1 MREKI
6 YFRRSYDMEK
16 IELRE
21 HVKALLS
28 NRILVAGLCFVVV
41 AGIFVFMFVSARINE
56 QKEDALIRN
65 MKDLSYFEYFYYA
78 GSTKISEITRKE
90 GRGYKIGSGLG
101 SAGFGFG
108 QAELPLWQ
116 GTSEIDES
124 LQLYPMYLLRI
135 ADDKQAFANSQYA
148 DGTFKVSIY
157 TSYYFSPTAS
167 GNLSYKFTV
176 DWNQYS
182 TIQKQATLYLIDKTT
197 NTEKQLRTFSMTE
210 RPDGMYGTSATTGG
224 WTLGGLNPDHDYY
237 FRITKT
243 TDGIEADL
251 SGVISSE
258 WW

>member
-1 MREKI
+1 MPA
-6 YFRRSYDMEK
+6 SV
-16 IELRE
+16 ELE
-21 HVKALLS
+21 FDPS
-28 NRILVAGLCFVVV
+28 
-41 AGIFVFMFVSARINE
+41 
-56 QKEDALIRN
+56 
-65 MKDLSYFEYFYYA
+65 
-78 GSTKISEITRKE
+78 
-90 GRGYKIGSGLG
+90 
-101 SAGFGFG
+101 
-108 QAELPLWQ
+108 QAIP
-116 GTSEIDES
+116 G
-124 LQLYPMYLLRI
+124 I
-135 ADDKQAFANSQYA
+135 ADDLLRGKDKPTQEYNINGKDYHV

>member
-1 MREKI
+1 MKK
-6 YFRRSYDMEK
+6 RS
-16 IELRE
+16 L
-21 HVKALLS
+21 A
-28 NRILVAGLCFVVV
+28 
-41 AGIFVFMFVSARINE
+41 FVFAMLMIVSTFSSSTMAADAMSGAVPTEDTIVYHGDGIYEVPADENSFNDSSETNE
-56 QKEDALIRN
+56 I
-65 MKDLSYFEYFYYA
+65 FELT
-78 GSTKISEITRKE
+78 GEIFE
-90 GRGYKIGSGLG
+90 VPASVELEFDP
-101 SAGFGFG
+101 S
-108 QAELPLWQ
+108 QAIP
-116 GTSEIDES
+116 G
-124 LQLYPMYLLRI
+124 I
-135 ADDKQAFANSQYA
+135 ADDLLRGKDKPTQEYNINGKDYHV